1 MIKVFQVYKK
11 LARIPKPFYT
21 TENRQSFNQWPKTLE
36 SLNGYV
42 NNDELILPIERKKNI
57 NLNNPESIIIQ
68 DILGYSGLKKSPND
82 DQLNLPDWF
91 KKQIEKNDTELYTFS
106 PQKSRLDFEIFT
118 MTFGKQIELNL
129 NYIQNSF
136 NIGIPERDNQKICNI
151 SKNEPIR
158 FLINGKSDSSM
169 SSRKQRTYSEFD
181 YIIEYLGEF
190 NKIQYSPLN
199 KVKVNKQIPT
209 EISKEIN
216 MRKILK

>member
-1 MIKVFQVYKK
+1 MIKVFQVFKK

-21 TENRQSFNQWPKTLE
+21 TEIRKSFNQWPKTIE

-42 NNDELILPIERKKNI
+42 NNDKLILPSERKSKVDLKN
-57 NLNNPESIIIQ
+57 PKSIIIQ
-68 DILGYSGLKKSPND
+68 DIIGYSGLKKTHEEN
-82 DQLNLPDWF
+82 QVNFPDWF
-91 KKQIEKNDTELYTFS
+91 RKQKEINNKELFTFS
-106 PQKSRLDFEIFT
+106 PQKSKLDFEIFNISLID
-118 MTFGKQIELNL
+118 QIELNL
-129 NYIQNSF
+129 DYLQNSF

-151 SKNEPIR
+151 SKNKPIR

-199 KVKVNKQIPT
+199 KVKVNKQIPVAV
-209 EISKEIN
+209 SKEIN